1 MSGAAGEP
9 AGELSFEQAL
19 RQLEE
24 RVQKL
29 ESGDLSLDDALRHFE
44 EGVALVRQCHERLDA
59 ADARIV
65 TLSRSAD
72 GAPQERA
79 SQDRNLE

>member
-1 MSGAAGEP
+1 MSAEA
-9 AGELSFEQAL
+9 ELSFEQAL

-29 ESGDLSLDDALRHFE
+29 ESGDLPLDDALRLFE

-59 ADARIV
+59 ADARILV
-65 TLSRSAD
+65 LSRAAD
-72 GAPQERA
+72 GSPEERA
-79 SQDRNLE
+79 SLDRNEE